1 MIPIHELKE
10 SELNTIRVACSY
22 LFSPEL
28 ARDRIFLRNLKPD
41 SVKKAYRDKA
51 KRYHPDLH
59 THESKEMIH
68 RRKERFF
75 KIQESY
81 ECLNGLFR
89 ENISMV
95 FEQGAGRG
103 EIIAIGGAKGG
114 IGKSIFAA
122 NLGVLLASMGKRT
135 ILVDLDLGG
144 ANLHLYLGNLR
155 FRGGISDF
163 LSGSTANIQDIAVRS
178 KYGPFLIGG
187 DSSQLGA
194 ANISFTQKLKLL
206 KALKQIEAD
215 YVILDLGGDT
225 TYNIIDFFLAADY
238 GIIVTTCDPASY
250 LEAYNFLKVALYR
263 KLNRIFG
270 AESAF
275 RGKKDPELTDLINDF
290 TYGAPQSKEMTI
302 PDLLTVIDEKQ
313 PRNLSVVKETIGAYH
328 PYIVANRV
336 TNQCNVNEVVERIRL
351 VAKKQLSVNVEYMGS
366 IPYEEEIEMSVRE
379 LVPVVTKYPQGMLAK
394 KTRQIAKAFLSS

>member
-10 SELNTIRVACSY
+10 SELNNIRIACSF

-28 ARDRIFLRNLKPD
+28 AKDHEFLKNLQPA
-41 SVKKAYRDKA
+41 SVKKAYREKA

-59 THESKEMIH
+59 INESKEMVH

-81 ECLNGLFR
+81 ECLNSLFR
-89 ENISMV
+89 ENTSMV
-95 FEQGAGRG
+95 FDQGAGRG
-103 EIIAIGGAKGG
+103 DIIAVGGAKGG

-122 NLGVLLASMGKRT
+122 NLGVILASMGKKT

-144 ANLHLYLGNLR
+144 ANLHLYLGNIK

-163 LSGSTANIQDIAVRS
+163 LTGSISNIQDIAVRS
-178 KYGPFLIGG
+178 KYGPLLIGG

-194 ANISFTQKLKLL
+194 ANITFAQKLKLL

-238 GIIVTTCDPASY
+238 GIVLTTCDPASY

-275 RGKKDPELTDLINDF
+275 HGKKDQELMDLINDF
-290 TYGAPQSKEMTI
+290 TYATFHSKKKTVQ
-302 PDLLTVIDEKQ
+302 DLLALIDEKQ
-313 PRNLSVVKETIGAYH
+313 PWNLSMVKEIISTYR
-328 PYIVANRV
+328 PYIVVNRV
-336 TNQCNVNEVVERIRL
+336 TDQCNVNEVVERIQL
-351 VAKKQLSVNVEYMGS
+351 VSQKILSVNVEYIGS
-366 IPYEEEIEMSVRE
+366 FPYEEKIEMSVRE
-379 LVPVVTKYPQGMLAK
+379 LVPVVAKYPQGILAR
-394 KTRQIAKAFLSS
+394 KTRQIVKTVLSR